1 MGLTK
6 LTGFQGEAEV
16 MGRVCY
22 VQWSGTSLS
31 IDTDDLVHAK
41 SIIDRLATGA
51 VVVPEMATERAFAA
65 LVKGVEVAPNLKRE
79 FHPVISEVV
88 LGAGAPAAITVLSP
102 TESAPPVI
110 HEAPKA
116 PPAPTPAES
125 QAAVNVLLDQ
135 MHPLPVTTELP
146 DDDKLVA
153 RLSGLQ
159 VREMIEYLHKAH
171 GIPLEGKPLTD
182 ILNRV
187 KARVPVL
194 KAARS
199 IQARVE
205 STLPLLTN
213 VEDDIACA

>member
-1 MGLTK
+1 MGLTR

-22 VQWSGTSLS
+22 VQWSGSTLS

-65 LVKGVEVAPNLKRE
+65 LVKDVEVTPNLKRE

-88 LGAGAPAAITVLSP
+88 LGAGVPEAVTVLAPKESLPP
-102 TESAPPVI
+102 TI
-110 HEAPKA
+110 HAAPKA
-116 PPAPTPAES
+116 PPVPTPAES
-125 QAAVNVLLDQ
+125 QAAVNV
-135 MHPLPVTTELP
+135 PATTELP

-171 GIPLEGKPLTD
+171 GVPLEEKPLTAV
-182 ILNRV
+182 LNRV
-187 KARVPVL
+187 KARVPAL